1 MLNSLFHGPQMQI
14 MRCGFS
20 ALPGHYVV
28 FFGNSFTLTLPQFIY
43 VYKWVPEVRRLL
55 SLSSLQVSSTIF
67 SSTITITIFSVHI
80 STIDVS
86 FFDIGKNLSKLVNA
100 IYSAVCEESIGGF
113 EPIRNLTE
121 KNFE

>member
-1 MLNSLFHGPQMQI
+1 MSRGGETPPFFIFASGQFHYFLQHYQI
-14 MRCGFS
+14 
-20 ALPGHYVV
+20 
-28 FFGNSFTLTLPQFIY
+28 
-43 VYKWVPEVRRLL
+43 RRATAPFAVL
-55 SLSSLQVSSTIF
+55 
-67 SSTITITIFSVHI
+67 FSVHI

-121 KNFE
+121 KDFE

>member
-1 MLNSLFHGPQMQI
+1 MQM

-28 FFGNSFTLTLPQFIY
+28 FFGNGFTLTVPQFIH
-43 VYKWVPEVRRLL
+43 VYKWVSAVRRLL
-55 SLSSLQVSSTIF
+55 SLSSLHVSSTILF
-67 SSTITITIFSVHI
+67 QHYQISRATAPFAVLFSVHI

-121 KNFE
+121 KDFE

>member
-1 MLNSLFHGPQMQI
+1 

-28 FFGNSFTLTLPQFIY
+28 FFGNGFTLTVPQFIH
-43 VYKWVPEVRRLL
+43 VYKWVSAVRRLF
-55 SLSSLQVSSTIF
+55 SLSSLHVSSTII
-67 SSTITITIFSVHI
+67 SSTIKTAKLLPPFTVLFSVHI

-86 FFDIGKNLSKLVNA
+86 FFDIGKNLSKLFNA
-100 IYSAVCEESIGGF
+100 IYSAVCEESVGGF

>member
-1 MLNSLFHGPQMQI
+1 MQI

-28 FFGNSFTLTLPQFIY
+28 FFGNGFTLTVPQFIY
-43 VYKWVPEVRRLL
+43 VYKWVSAVRRLF
-55 SLSSLQVSSTIF
+55 SLSSLHVSSTII
-67 SSTITITIFSVHI
+67 SSTIKTAKLLPPFTVLFSVHI

-86 FFDIGKNLSKLVNA
+86 FFDIGKNLSKLFNA
-100 IYSAVCEESIGGF
+100 IYSAVCEESVGGF